1 MDLLFFWSICII
13 VVGSFGVISNLAQV
27 MFIFRKKKRRSL
39 FDMTILSLSAAD
51 LLASTMFIMH
61 GLRKLF
67 TQQGEPVS
75 NVILRFAWTG
85 CYFSTSSSV
94 LHIIF
99 IAIQRV
105 MIIHFPLKCKRW
117 FTKTRIFVTLLI
129 IWLGS
134 AAFASPSS
142 VKLYP
147 SQAMSWVIFASG
159 TIIVAAYAVVCV
171 EMKRKI
177 ERQETAANN
186 LARHSASGKSS
197 NKVVIFHSFAIMLTF
212 LLCTFPYGVARFFS
226 HKSVVYVIC
235 DIIFAVNPFLDPVLY
250 FFLAK
255 CRQKGALYI
264 SSSNTHHGKSST
276 TMSSDLRMSS
286 LSLAQR
292 SRIKRF
298 DTLPK

>member
-1 MDLLFFWSICII
+1 M
-13 VVGSFGVISNLAQV
+13 ISNLAQL
-27 MFIFRKKKRRSL
+27 FSIFRRRKRRSV

-85 CYFSTSSSV
+85 CYFSTSSSCI
-94 LHIIF
+94 HIVF

-105 MIIHFPLKCKRW
+105 MIIRFPLKCKRW
-117 FTKTRIFVTLLI
+117 FTKRRIFVTLMI
-129 IWLGS
+129 TWLGS

-147 SQAMSWVIFASG
+147 SQAMSWVIFANG
-159 TIIVAAYAVVCV
+159 AIIVGAYTIVCV

-177 ERQETAANN
+177 ERQETAAKDSV
-186 LARHSASGKSS
+186 RHSGSGKSS
-197 NKVVIFHSFAIMLTF
+197 NRVVIFHSFAIMLAF
-212 LLCTFPYGVARFFS
+212 LFCTFPYGVARFYS

-235 DIIFAVNPFLDPVLY
+235 DIIYAINLFLDPVLY
-250 FFLAK
+250 FFIAK
-255 CRQKGALYI
+255 CRHRGAVYI
-264 SSSNTHHGKSST
+264 SRSNTLHGKSST
-276 TMSSDLRMSS
+276 TMSSDLRMSTV
-286 LSLAQR
+286 SLAQR
-292 SRIKRF
+292 GGIKSF
-298 DTLPK
+298 